1 MAELKN
7 NILNNNIAG
16 DTSNILIPDNS
27 AIKNG
32 IAFKSNIDSNVLNG
46 FYNILSNAIQY
57 LQFTAGLYNKEADYN
72 EGNIASL
79 VIKTSENYSIWQFRR
94 NSNNPQVLNNNHPIT
109 GGSITTVNGIDIY
122 EGGTL
127 NTDWD
132 KLTENYDVEA
142 TPNTVMIRDEEG
154 ASNINMPSNIEN
166 TTIVNNE
173 YLKTQLQS
181 GLSTK
186 QDKLTAGTN
195 VEITKDNII
204 NVKGD
209 VATDAKSV
217 SYDNSNTNLKY
228 ISGYSFPKFNVEIP
242 TYNLV
247 LTDGTTDFNVSI
259 SRQEDGSYLLN
270 GILENF
276 NITNANEINIKI
288 KSINNITNSYS
299 IYALSSILSQFFNIE
314 NISSE
319 SISLFEALENE
330 INIQNKNN
338 NFEFGFYAD
347 PIDNSNFYLKIKS
360 TETLETTPSTITLN
374 IKNRVLRNTDVN
386 IFYINNN
393 NLTIG
398 QIQLNQISSSVAY
411 QGTYNGYTNTT
422 NILNF
427 YSDLDMSNYFNLS
440 PNDTT
445 FTNTTGI
452 TSSNSKAVK
461 FLIKLIENNI
471 YNLVIAY
478 QDGSQI
484 QEGDIFTFNL
494 TPDKNYIL
502 DKVLKPVENVQE
514 LGEGLALRY
523 MIPPYYTQYALEA
536 GSFDINEAPSN
547 WYSKMYGVTT
557 TWQIMFNTE
566 SVYFRTEGYLA
577 NASRSNGLQ
586 GDAGRNATGEFSIDN
601 GAGIIHTEASLSSG
615 VFYKKVKYDWGV
627 NTQPLSS
634 YSVGIDLSYAYTTA
648 NEFRTRNR
656 LIRVYKLLSING
668 VSVEEILQGA

>member
-1 MAELKN
+1 MRELNN
-7 NILNNNIAG
+7 NIFNNNIAG

-27 AIKNG
+27 AIKKG
-32 IAFKSNIDSNVLNG
+32 IVFNSNIDSNVLNG
-46 FYNILSNAIQY
+46 FHNILSKAIQY
-57 LQFTAGLYNKEADYN
+57 LQFTGGLYSKEADYN

-79 VIKTSENYSIWQFRR
+79 VIKDSENYSIWQFRR
-94 NSNNPQVLNNNHPIT
+94 NSNNPQVLNNNPPIT
-109 GGSITTVNGIDIY
+109 GASITTINGIDIY

-132 KLTENYDVEA
+132 KLTEDYDVEA

-154 ASNINMPSNIEN
+154 ASNVNMPSNIEN
-166 TTIVNNE
+166 TTVVNNE
-173 YLKTQLQS
+173 YLEEQLQA

-195 VEITKDNII
+195 VEITEDNVI

-217 SYDNSNTNLKY
+217 SYDNSNTNLEY

-247 LTDGTTDFNVSI
+247 LTDGITDFNVSI
-259 SRQEDGSYLLN
+259 LKQEDGSYLLN

-276 NITNANEINIKI
+276 NITNANEINIQI
-288 KSINNITNSYS
+288 KSINNITDSYS
-299 IYALSSILSQFFNIE
+299 IYALSSILSQFFKIE

-319 SISLFEALENE
+319 SLSLFEALENE
-330 INIQNKNN
+330 ISIQNKNN

-347 PIDNSNFYLKIKS
+347 SIDNSSFYLKIKS
-360 TETLETTPSTITLN
+360 YETLETTSSTITLN

-393 NLTIG
+393 LTIG
-398 QIQLNQISSSVAY
+398 QIQLNQINSSVAY

-422 NILNF
+422 NVLNF

-440 PNDTT
+440 PDDET

-452 TSSNSKAVK
+452 TSSNDKAVK

-471 YNLVIAY
+471 YSLVIAY

-494 TPDKNYIL
+494 IPDNNYIL
-502 DKVLKPVENVQE
+502 DPIYKNVTNVQE
-514 LGEGLALRY
+514 LGESLALRY
-523 MIPPYYTQYALEA
+523 MIPPYYVQYPDNE
-536 GSFDINEAPSN
+536 GNFDANEEPSN
-547 WYSKMYGVTT
+547 WYKKMYNITT
-557 TWQIMFNTE
+557 TWQIIFNDK
-566 SVYFRTEGYLA
+566 SVFFRTEGSKSSV
-577 NASRSNGLQ
+577 SRSNGLQ
-586 GDAGRNATGEFSIDN
+586 PYGIKELNGNVTSTGRPFVEKA
-601 GAGIIHTEASLSSG
+601 SG
-615 VFYKKVKYDWGV
+615 VFEARYPTTYSTDIVLGYNYYQAFYF
-627 NTQPLSS
+627 NTNKQIKS
-634 YSVGIDLSYAYTTA
+634 YSNDVVVDNYQ
-648 NEFRTRNR
+648 
-656 LIRVYKLLSING
+656 IRIYKLLTING
-668 VSVEEILQGA
+668 KKVSDIIGA